1 MEYTPTTAHK
11 NIVRLNSN
19 MSYAEIAA
27 LIGID
32 EPTLFEHYGKEIEAK
47 KQRGRPAGAI
57 KTPMHRLAANTTE
70 LVPKT
75 DAQKLKELKRV
86 LLDSA
91 GPNVVAK
98 AIEIALNDEHPSQA
112 AMIKLC
118 MDRILPVSMFD
129 KDKNQRSAVTINITG
144 LGETT
149 PTVIDQSEDI
159 TDV

>member
-11 NIVRLNSN
+11 NIVQVSSGL
-19 MSYAEIAA
+19 SYAEIAA

-32 EPTLFEHYGKEIEAK
+32 EETLVLHYGKEIDSK
-47 KQRGRPAGAI
+47 KRRGRPAGAI
-57 KTPMHRLAANTTE
+57 KTPMHRLAANTTD

-149 PTVIDQSEDI
+149 PQVIDAEDI

>member
-32 EPTLFEHYGKEIEAK
+32 EATLMLHYGKEIDSK
-47 KQRGRPAGAI
+47 KRRGRPAGAI
-57 KTPMHRLAANTTE
+57 KTPMHRLAENTTE

-75 DAQKLKELKRV
+75 DAQKIKELKRV

-129 KDKNQRSAVTINITG
+129 KDKNQRSAVTISITG
-144 LGETT
+144 LGVEP
-149 PTVIDQSEDI
+149 PTIMDQSEDI